1 MSHGANLVTNATKG
15 AAKGALT
22 QAEVWGKIGDIQKG
36 LSGLSSYLDML
47 DKALRTHAPSTVM
60 GPDVVD
66 IPAIQ
71 RDIEN
76 SSSLFGAVFN
86 NLDNQTSLRNNAKA
100 AIAQF
105 TSQCV
110 LSEFHR
116 LGSNIEYNI
125 SSMSS

>member
-1 MSHGANLVTNATKG
+1 M
-15 AAKGALT
+15 
-22 QAEVWGKIGDIQKG
+22 
-36 LSGLSSYLDML
+36 SSYLDML

-116 LGSNIEYNI
+116 LGSNIEFNI
-125 SSMSS
+125 SSMSSFSSIQQVMADSTGTMDTLSSHITDLQEH